1 MLKIA
6 ISHNLNF
13 ILKEEREM
21 KSYREMPAEELVK
34 EKEQLIARYEEYKN
48 MALSLNMTR
57 GVPSTEQLDLA
68 SDMYDELSSSGF
80 LSEKGQDV
88 RNYGVPCGIDDV
100 RKVFAEIL
108 GTDME
113 NVFMGNSSSLN
124 QMFDALMRSMVFGE
138 IESEK
143 PWYEVEGRKWLCP
156 APGYDRHFRV
166 TETLGFELIA
176 VPMTENGPDMDVV
189 EELVK
194 DPKVLGIWCVPCYSN
209 PDGIVYSEETC
220 RRLASMKTAAPDFR
234 IMWDNA
240 YVVHHITENDS
251 EKGRIP
257 DILSLCAEAG
267 YPNRPYEFAS
277 SSKVTFAGGGISC
290 FAANPDN
297 MARAKKYLSV
307 QAICTNKV
315 NQLAHARYLPDK
327 EAVEQHMKKHAEILR
342 PKFAAV
348 QDTLNKELGANKDLY
363 HWTDPKGGYFV
374 SFYAYPGT
382 ATKIVSMCKDAGVA
396 LTPAGASFPYGKDP
410 DDSNIRL
417 CPSFPPVENIIKAVS
432 ILSVC
437 AKITA
442 IEKLLEE

>member
-1 MLKIA
+1 
-6 ISHNLNF
+6 
-13 ILKEEREM
+13 M
-21 KSYREMPAEELVK
+21 KSYREMTAEELKQEKDILVK
-34 EKEQLIARYEEYKN
+34 RYEEYKAMN
-48 MALSLNMTR
+48 LSLNMTR

-68 SDMYDELSSSGF
+68 SDMYDNLSDSGF
-80 LSEKGQDV
+80 MSVNNQDV
-88 RNYGVPCGIDDV
+88 RNYGVPAGIDDV

-108 GTDME
+108 DTDID
-113 NVFMGNSSSLN
+113 NIFMGNSSSLN

-166 TETLGFELIA
+166 TETLGFELIP
-176 VPMTENGPDMDVV
+176 VRMTENGPDMDVV

-240 YVVHHITENDS
+240 YVVHHITDNES
-251 EKGRIP
+251 ERGHLP
-257 DILSLCAEAG
+257 DILSLCAAAG
-267 YPNRPYEFAS
+267 NPNRPYEFAS

-315 NQLAHARYLPDK
+315 NQLAHARYLPNK
-327 EAVEQHMKKHAEILR
+327 EAVDKHMRKHAEILR
-342 PKFAAV
+342 PKFEAV
-348 QDTLNKELGANKDLY
+348 QKTLNDELGANKDLY

-374 SFYAYPGT
+374 SFYAFPGT
-382 ATKIVSMCKDAGVA
+382 ATKVVSMCKEAGVA
-396 LTPAGASFPYGKDP
+396 LTPAGASSPYGKDP

-417 CPSFPPVENIIKAVS
+417 CPSFPPVENIVKAVS

-442 IEKLLEE
+442 IDKLLEE

>member
-1 MLKIA
+1 
-6 ISHNLNF
+6 
-13 ILKEEREM
+13 M
-21 KSYREMPAEELVK
+21 KSYREMTADELKQERELLVK
-34 EKEQLIARYEEYKN
+34 RYEEYKA
-48 MALSLNMTR
+48 MSLSLNMTR
-57 GVPSTEQLDLA
+57 GVPSTQQLDLA
-68 SDMYDELSSSGF
+68 SDMYDGLSDSGF
-80 LSEKGQDV
+80 LSVNGQDV
-88 RNYGVPCGIDDV
+88 RNYGVPAGIDDI

-108 GTDME
+108 GTDID
-113 NVFMGNSSSLN
+113 NIFMGNSSSLN

-166 TETLGFELIA
+166 TETLGFELIP

-240 YVVHHITENDS
+240 YVVHHITDNDS
-251 EKGRIP
+251 ERGHVP

-267 YPNRPYEFAS
+267 NPNRPYEFAS

-290 FAANPDN
+290 FATNADN
-297 MARAKKYLSV
+297 MARAKKYLGV

-315 NQLAHARYLPDK
+315 NQLAHAKFLPDA
-327 EAVEQHMKKHAEILR
+327 EAVDKHMRKHAEILR
-342 PKFAAV
+342 PKFGAV
-348 QDTLNKELGANKDLY
+348 QKVLNEELGGSDLW

-374 SFYAYPGT
+374 SFYAFPGT
-382 ATKIVSMCKDAGVA
+382 ATKVVAMCKEAGVA
-396 LTPAGASFPYGKDP
+396 LTPAGASYPYGKDP
-410 DDSNIRL
+410 YDSNIRL

-442 IEKLLEE
+442 IDKLLEE

>member
-1 MLKIA
+1 
-6 ISHNLNF
+6 
-13 ILKEEREM
+13 
-21 KSYREMPAEELVK
+21 
-34 EKEQLIARYEEYKN
+34 
-48 MALSLNMTR
+48 
-57 GVPSTEQLDLA
+57 
-68 SDMYDELSSSGF
+68 MYDDLSSSGF

-257 DILSLCAEAG
+257 DILSLCAKAG
-267 YPNRPYEFAS
+267 NPNRPYEFAS

-290 FAANPDN
+290 FAANADN

-315 NQLAHARYLPDK
+315 NQLAHARYLPNK

-348 QDTLNKELGANKDLY
+348 QDTLNKELGDNKDLY

-374 SFYAYPGT
+374 SFYAMPGT
-382 ATKIVSMCKDAGVA
+382 ATKVVAMCKEAGVA
-396 LTPAGASFPYGKDP
+396 LTPAGASYPYGKDP
-410 DDSNIRL
+410 SDSNIRL
-417 CPSFPPVENIIKAVS
+417 APSFPEVGDIEKAVR
-432 ILSVC
+432 ILSIC

-442 IEKLLEE
+442 VDKLLEDPA

>member
-1 MLKIA
+1 
-6 ISHNLNF
+6 
-13 ILKEEREM
+13 M
-21 KSYREMPAEELVK
+21 KSYREMTADELK
-34 EKEQLIARYEEYKN
+34 QERELLIKRYEEYKA

-68 SDMYDELSSSGF
+68 SDMYDDLSSSGF
-80 LSEKGQDV
+80 MSVNNQDV
-88 RNYGVPCGIDDV
+88 RNYGVPTGIDDV

-108 GTDME
+108 GTDMD
-113 NVFMGNSSSLN
+113 NIFMGNSSSLN
-124 QMFDALMRSMVFGE
+124 QMFDALMRSMMFGE

-166 TETLGFELIA
+166 TETLGFELIP

-220 RRLASMKTAAPDFR
+220 KRLASMKTAAPDFR

-240 YVVHHITENDS
+240 YVVHHITDNDS
-251 EKGRIP
+251 ERGHIP
-257 DILSLCAEAG
+257 DILSLCANAG
-267 YPNRPYEFAS
+267 NPNRPYEFAS

-315 NQLAHARYLPDK
+315 NQLAHARYLPNA
-327 EAVEQHMKKHAEILR
+327 EAVDKHMRKHAEILR
-342 PKFAAV
+342 PKFEAV
-348 QDTLNKELGANKDLY
+348 QKVLNDELGDNKDLY

-374 SFYAYPGT
+374 SFYAFPGT
-382 ATKIVSMCKDAGVA
+382 AAKVVAMCKEAGVA
-396 LTPAGASFPYGKDP
+396 LTPAGASYPYGKDP

-417 CPSFPPVENIIKAVS
+417 CPSFPPVENIVKAVS

-442 IEKLLEE
+442 IDKLLEG

>member
-1 MLKIA
+1 
-6 ISHNLNF
+6 
-13 ILKEEREM
+13 M
-21 KSYREMPAEELVK
+21 KSYREMTADELKQERELLVK
-34 EKEQLIARYEEYKN
+34 RYEEYKAMN
-48 MALSLNMTR
+48 LSLNMTR
-57 GVPSTEQLDLA
+57 GVPSTQQLDLA
-68 SDMYDELSSSGF
+68 SDMYDGLSDSGF
-80 LSEKGQDV
+80 LSVNGQDV
-88 RNYGVPCGIDDV
+88 RNYGVPAGIDDI

-108 GTDME
+108 GTDID
-113 NVFMGNSSSLN
+113 NIFMGNSSSLN

-166 TETLGFELIA
+166 TETLGFELIP

-240 YVVHHITENDS
+240 YVVHHITDNDS
-251 EKGRIP
+251 ERGHIP

-267 YPNRPYEFAS
+267 NPNRPYEFAS

-290 FAANPDN
+290 FATNADN
-297 MARAKKYLSV
+297 MARAKKYLGV

-315 NQLAHARYLPDK
+315 NQLAHAKFLPDA
-327 EAVEQHMKKHAEILR
+327 EAVDKHMRKHAEILR

-348 QDTLNKELGANKDLY
+348 QKVLNEELGGSDLW

-374 SFYAYPGT
+374 SFYAFPGT
-382 ATKIVSMCKDAGVA
+382 ATKVVAMCKEAGVA
-396 LTPAGASFPYGKDP
+396 LTPAGASYPYGKDP

-442 IEKLLEE
+442 IDKLLEE